1 MRAGPPSLAG
11 ADIAPD
17 LRGLASLDTAAGVRR
32 IGGKADAY
40 RRQLRRFRTHYADAV
55 DQLRGLLAAPDT
67 RPASDFCHL
76 LKGVTGNIGAQ
87 ALYAQVARMEA
98 QIKQEPAGA
107 EAELQTLQTLLQ
119 QVLQDIDSLGTAA
132 QPSDAP
138 TACVVLDANQLR
150 EHLDG
155 LRQALSYDLGSAEK
169 VLAQVQQGVRGTPLQ
184 ADLAAIAAKVDLFEI
199 DAAQLLLTQLQRR
212 LQNAT

>member
-1 MRAGPPSLAG
+1 
-11 ADIAPD
+11 
-17 LRGLASLDTAAGVRR
+17 
-32 IGGKADAY
+32 
-40 RRQLRRFRTHYADAV
+40 
-55 DQLRGLLAAPDT
+55 
-67 RPASDFCHL
+67 
-76 LKGVTGNIGAQ
+76 
-87 ALYAQVARMEA
+87 
-98 QIKQEPAGA
+98 
-107 EAELQTLQTLLQ
+107 
-119 QVLQDIDSLGTAA
+119 
-132 QPSDAP
+132 
-138 TACVVLDANQLR
+138 VLDANQLR